1 MRTPIVAPI
10 WVVLSLALTGCPEA
24 DKRPIGGTCGSDSEC
39 AAGQCIANLCLE
51 PDGDEDT
58 DGLTNRLEGS
68 LGTDPMDADT
78 DGDGVPDG
86 EEIGNVDAPV
96 DEDGDGK
103 PDAVESTSS
112 DADSDCLPD
121 QSDPDDSNPETDPA
135 ALGAAVCNRAG
146 VCGAE
151 TAVVTASCP
160 ADLVPV
166 CDYTGAPQYQATET
180 SCDGVDND
188 CDGQTDENHAAGG
201 SVTFDGGGFAGDAG
215 KVLGDTCGTGA
226 CVGGTVVCAVDMASL
241 VCTTSANVGALTCGV
256 DNNCNGADDLSE
268 VADPLTTPL
277 AGCTDHYIDGDED
290 TIGAGQAKCL
300 CGPTGTY
307 TVTVGGD
314 CADDNGKRFP
324 GNTVPVC
331 GDDADCDEALTD
343 LNEPCDDGN
352 AFTTDGCDACQV
364 SGAVIAE
371 GGYGMGQPTLVNL
384 ASGGFVVS
392 WNDGYALGSE
402 SWRGRALA
410 FFDRRGSRVE
420 TVSGLGANDTAFFER
435 SALAALSGGD
445 IVNAYWQ
452 FEGQGWYLRTQR
464 YNDGGAAVG
473 TPVTLAGP
481 QDASWDFGVVATG
494 GSTYTVWWYESDFE
508 TFARLV
514 LRHVDAAGVPS
525 ANVGG
530 EDFLL
535 NAYPS
540 DISAIGIANGEVLML
555 WTQYLEDLTNPEN
568 PVYFERTSAQRFD
581 RLGEAVGDAVI
592 IELSFLQRGRVLAP
606 RETGW
611 ALFFLEEIMLPNEG
625 GYATSAG
632 FFGFSATNV
641 RDTDPTYV
649 IVEDPDGCP
658 YDSIGGFDEAGNPFA
673 LFSDDECRSPA
684 RGNVL
689 VADEARPL
697 ELGTSE
703 LSETEYTY
711 GVAATQ
717 SGPLTVAFMLSDDS
731 IGDGTLLVRRF
742 TAGGVPAYVQGIEP
756 TPR

>member
-1 MRTPIVAPI
+1 MRTPLVAPI
-10 WVVLSLALTGCPEA
+10 WVVLSLALTGCPE
-24 DKRPIGGTCGSDSEC
+24 DEKRPIGGTCGSDSEC

-68 LGTDPMDADT
+68 LGTNPIVADT
-78 DGDGVPDG
+78 DGDGIPDG
-86 EEIGNVDAPV
+86 EEIGNVEAPV

-112 DADSDCLPD
+112 DADTDCIRD
-121 QSDPDDSNPETDPA
+121 QSDPDDTDPETDPA
-135 ALGAAVCNRAG
+135 ALGAAVCNKLG

-160 ADLVPV
+160 ANLEPV

-188 CDGQTDENHAAGG
+188 CDGDTDENHAAGG
-201 SVTFDGGGFAGDAG
+201 TVTFDGGGFAGDAG
-215 KVLGDTCGTGA
+215 KVLGETCGTGA
-226 CVGGTVVCAVDMASL
+226 CAGGTVVCAVDMASL
-241 VCTTSANVGALTCGV
+241 VCTTSANVGALTCGT
-256 DNNCNGADDLSE
+256 DNNCNGTTDLTE

-277 AGCTDHYIDGDED
+277 AGCTDHYVDGDVD
-290 TIGAGQAKCL
+290 TFGAGQAKCL

-307 TVTVGGD
+307 TVTVAGD

-352 AFTTDGCDACQV
+352 EFTSDGCDACQV
-364 SGAVIAE
+364 SASVIGD
-371 GGYGMGQPTLVNL
+371 GGYGMGLPALVNL
-384 ASGGFVVS
+384 TSGGFVVS
-392 WNDGYALGSE
+392 WNEGNDQNSE

-410 FFDRRGSRVE
+410 FFNGMGERVE
-420 TVSGLGANDTAFFER
+420 KVSGLGTGDNFSFER
-435 SALAALSGGD
+435 SALAALPGGG
-445 IVNAYWQ
+445 IVYVYWQ
-452 FEGQGWYLRTQR
+452 FEGQGWYLKTQR
-464 YNDGGAAVG
+464 YDDVGGAVG

-481 QDASWDFGVVATG
+481 QETSWDFGVVATG
-494 GSTYTVWWYESDFE
+494 GLTYTVWWYESDFE
-508 TFARLV
+508 TFARIV
-514 LRHVDAAGVPS
+514 VRHVDAAGVPS
-525 ANVGG
+525 ETVGG
-530 EDFLL
+530 EDFLTQES
-535 NAYPS
+535 PS
-540 DISAIGIANGEVLML
+540 NISAIGFDDGDLL
-555 WTQYLEDLTNPEN
+555 LSWSQYVEDLTNPEL
-568 PVYFERTSAQRFD
+568 PLYFERTSAQRYD
-581 RLGEAVGDAVI
+581 RLGEAVGDVI
-592 IELSFLQRGRVLAP
+592 IVDLDQSQRDTALAP
-606 RETGW
+606 RGTGW
-611 ALFFLEEIMLPNEG
+611 ALFFLEEVSLPNES
-625 GYATSAG
+625 YATSAA
-632 FFGFSATNV
+632 FYGFSATNA
-641 RDTDPTYV
+641 RDADPTYV

-673 LFSDDECRSPA
+673 LLTDGECRSPA

-689 VADEARPL
+689 VAGEVQTL

-703 LSETEYTY
+703 LTETQYTFDL
-711 GVAATQ
+711 AATP
-717 SGPLTVAFMLSDDS
+717 SGPLTVAFMLSDDNF
-731 IGDGTLLVRRF
+731 GDGTLMVRRF